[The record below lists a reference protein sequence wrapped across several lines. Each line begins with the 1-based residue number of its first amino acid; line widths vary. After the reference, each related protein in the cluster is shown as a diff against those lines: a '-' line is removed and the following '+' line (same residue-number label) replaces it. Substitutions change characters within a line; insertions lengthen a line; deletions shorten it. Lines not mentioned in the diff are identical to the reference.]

1 MYTYDIDALKQ
12 LLGLIMH
19 DNISPDVLA
28 WLMKQGNSN
37 NTAAFHAAFVMMPRK
52 TGRLTISVTPV
63 QITQLNTIRPN
74 FNIEGWTADRLGRV
88 FLLTLADAIDRSHY
102 LKVIESLFR
111 AGEMNE
117 LVALYSAL
125 PLLAYPESWAMRCA
139 EGIRSNIGN
148 VLEAIMYRN
157 PYPSEQLSADAW
169 NQLVMK
175 AIFTEKEIGLIIG
188 LYERNNAELAR
199 ILLDHARERGA
210 AGRTV
215 PTELWKLAQQFTEA
229 GLIDKLKQDYQL
241 N

>member
-1 MYTYDIDALKQ
+1 
-12 LLGLIMH
+12 MH
-19 DNISPDVLA
+19 DNISPDVFA
-28 WLMKQGNSN
+28 WLIKQGDSN

-52 TGRLTISVTPV
+52 TGKLTISVTSV

-74 FNIEGWTADRLGRV
+74 FNIEGWTVDRLGRV
-88 FLLTLADAIDRSHY
+88 FLLTLADAIDRGHY
-102 LKVIESLFR
+102 LNVIESLFR

-117 LVALYSAL
+117 LVALYAAL

-157 PYPSEQLSADAW
+157 PYPSEQLPKDAW

-215 PTELWKLAQQFTEA
+215 PAELWKLAQQFSEEA
-229 GLIDKLKQDYQL
+229 VINKLKQDYQL

>member
-1 MYTYDIDALKQ
+1 MYTYDTNALKQ
-12 LLGLIMH
+12 LLLLIMH
-19 DNISPDVLA
+19 DNISPDVFA
-28 WLMKQGNSN
+28 WLTKQGDSSN
-37 NTAAFHAAFVMMPRK
+37 VAAFNAAFVMMPRK
-52 TGRLTISVTPV
+52 TGKLTISITSV
-63 QITQLNTIRPN
+63 QIKQLNTIRPN
-74 FNIEGWTADRLGRV
+74 LNIEGWTADRLGRV
-88 FLLTLADAIDRSHY
+88 FLVTLADATYRSHY
-102 LKVIESLFR
+102 IKVIENLFL

-125 PLLAYPESWAMRCA
+125 PLLAFPESWDLRCA

-157 PYPSEQLSADAW
+157 PYPSEQLSTDAW

-175 AIFTEKEIGLIIG
+175 AIFTEKQIGLIIG
-188 LYERNNAELAR
+188 LNERNNAELAR

-215 PTELWKLAQQFTEA
+215 PTELWELAQQFTE
-229 GLIDKLKQDYQL
+229 GRLIDKLKQDYQL